1 MFKRRKPDAAKPQQS
16 GASTPAPKADAVSR
30 PAVPGTSENKPAKG
44 DVTGRDAIFPPKTV
58 NTPDGAAA
66 KTIGSSTPSK
76 DSKSMGRAPFPPT
89 PGTNP
94 TPAGGPTPPN
104 APGATAAPGLIPGQR
119 PSAASAPRDD
129 RRTLVVGRGISVQGS
144 VQDAERLVVE
154 GTVESSMINAKEL
167 SVAPGGLFRGGV
179 EVEDAEIAGT
189 VDGTLTV
196 RGHLT
201 VAATG
206 RLLGKATCKRL
217 RVEDGGQITGQLE
230 MLSDKDIAT
239 PKSDSAS

>member
-1 MFKRRKPDAAKPQQS
+1 
-16 GASTPAPKADAVSR
+16 
-30 PAVPGTSENKPAKG
+30 
-44 DVTGRDAIFPPKTV
+44 
-58 NTPDGAAA
+58 
-66 KTIGSSTPSK
+66 
-76 DSKSMGRAPFPPT
+76 MGRAPFPPT

-104 APGATAAPGLIPGQR
+104 APGATVPGLIPGQR
-119 PSAASAPRDD
+119 PSAATAPRDD

-230 MLSDKDIAT
+230 MLSDKDISA

>member
-1 MFKRRKPDAAKPQQS
+1 MQKPAAQTSGHGAIFPARGQPAASAVKPS
-16 GASTPAPKADAVSR
+16 GITDTSTPA
-30 PAVPGTSENKPAKG
+30 
-44 DVTGRDAIFPPKTV
+44 
-58 NTPDGAAA
+58 
-66 KTIGSSTPSK
+66 K
-76 DSKSMGRAPFPPT
+76 DSTTMGRAPFPATPGASGT
-89 PGTNP
+89 PGT
-94 TPAGGPTPPN
+94 PAAGPTPPGMPMGT
-104 APGATAAPGLIPGQR
+104 APGATPGQR
-119 PSAASAPRDD
+119 PSMMNRGDD

-196 RGHLT
+196 RGSLL
-201 VAATG
+201 VSSTG

-217 RVEDGGQITGQLE
+217 RVEDGGQISGQLE
-230 MLSDKDIAT
+230 MLTDAPKET
-239 PKSDSAS
+239 PAAKPDNAA

>member
-1 MFKRRKPDAAKPQQS
+1 MFKRHKPDASRTAQNGRPVSAPGATSAPKPT
-16 GASTPAPKADAVSR
+16 GPAPAQK
-30 PAVPGTSENKPAKG
+30 PAVPAGG
-44 DVTGRDAIFPPKTV
+44 HGAIFPAGNLPA
-58 NTPDGAAA
+58 GSAA
-66 KTIGSSTPSK
+66 KQPGTTDTSSSAK
-76 DSKSMGRAPFPPT
+76 DSTTMGRAPFPAT
-89 PGTNP
+89 PGTP
-94 TPAGGPTPPN
+94 GTPGGPTPPS
-104 APGATAAPGLIPGQR
+104 AAQGVSPGQR
-119 PSAASAPRDD
+119 PSMMNRGDD

-196 RGHLT
+196 RGSLL
-201 VAATG
+201 VASTG

-217 RVEDGGQITGQLE
+217 RVEDGGQISGQLE
-230 MLSDKDIAT
+230 MLTDAAKDA
-239 PKSDSAS
+239 PAPEAGNAA